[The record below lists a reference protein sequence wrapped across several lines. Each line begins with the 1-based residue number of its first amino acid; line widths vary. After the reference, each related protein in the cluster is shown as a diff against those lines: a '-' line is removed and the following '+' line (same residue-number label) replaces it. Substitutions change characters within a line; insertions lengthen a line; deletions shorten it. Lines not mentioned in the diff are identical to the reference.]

1 MPPHARRRLV
11 RSLCEFSHGGEGA
24 RAIPRRVSAGG
35 STGHASNGADGGVDR
50 RINGEDGTRRTTSQ
64 GASMPW
70 QAMVGCDGI
79 RRARGRRGPTH
90 AGGQPECVAH
100 NNQQTMVVEGGGRRR
115 RYGLRTSASA
125 TTRHDMT
132 RGDRNIPGARE
143 ERTGGDEE
151 EEGREG
157 RDGTTIDAERGTSD
171 GDVDNNKKEG
181 ATMMEGRREEEG
193 RAVAKQQ

>member
-1 MPPHARRRLV
+1 
-11 RSLCEFSHGGEGA
+11 
-24 RAIPRRVSAGG
+24 
-35 STGHASNGADGGVDR
+35 
-50 RINGEDGTRRTTSQ
+50 
-64 GASMPW
+64 
-70 QAMVGCDGI
+70 
-79 RRARGRRGPTH
+79 
-90 AGGQPECVAH
+90 
-100 NNQQTMVVEGGGRRR
+100 
-115 RYGLRTSASA
+115 
-125 TTRHDMT
+125 MT

-193 RAVAKQQ
+193 RAVAKQQPCPRC